1 MTFDQAIS
9 NRAHSPE
16 MESNSM
22 SCDAVKQP
30 VVSPPRVV
38 KRPILTLKQKPA
50 TASVGSASVH
60 APVTG
65 LVPLRHTSV
74 IRAVCFVDAQN
85 LLKSAEQAFGCS
97 EHANPTALAAAVCA
111 EQGWRCDGVR
121 FYSGVPDP
129 NRDPVESKL
138 WQDRCDQL
146 RLDGVAVYTRRL
158 QYIDRSFQL
167 PDGSWHSNPKIK
179 EKGIDLRIGL
189 DVVEMALQN
198 TFDVAVLFCRD
209 QDLTELLPT
218 VARLAV
224 QQGRTIRLASAY
236 PESTS
241 RMHRGIDGMQGIP
254 ISKVTYEACLDQRDS
269 AGPMWRALQAVGN
282 ERCTALN

>member
-1 MTFDQAIS
+1 MTFDQAIF

-16 MESNSM
+16 MEGSSM
-22 SCDAVKQP
+22 SCDGVKQT
-30 VVSPPRVV
+30 VASPPRVV
-38 KRPILTLKQKPA
+38 RRPILTLKQKPA
-50 TASVGSASVH
+50 TASVRPASVH
-60 APVTG
+60 VPLTG

-74 IRAVCFVDAQN
+74 IRAVCFFDAQN
-85 LLKSAEQAFGCS
+85 LLKSAEQAFGCTQ
-97 EHANPTALAAAVCA
+97 HANPTMLAAAVCA

-129 NRDPVESKL
+129 NRDPNGSML
-138 WQDRCDQL
+138 WQDKCDQL
-146 RLDGVAVYTRRL
+146 RVEGVSIYTRGL

-167 PDGSWHSNPKIK
+167 ADGSWQSSPRIK

-189 DVVEMALQN
+189 DVVEMALQQ

-236 PESTS
+236 PESNS
-241 RMHRGIDGMQGIP
+241 RMLRGIDGMEGIP
-254 ISKVTYEACLDQRDS
+254 ISKDMYEACLDQRDS
-269 AGPMWRALQAVGN
+269 DSPTWRATQAVAH
-282 ERCTALN
+282 ERCNAVS